1 MNTNPP
7 KILNVGQCDLD
18 HGNISRMLS
27 EEFKAVVD
35 RAATCELAC
44 SAVRDGHYDL
54 VLINRV
60 LDADGTSGLDLIQ
73 RLRSDEH
80 TGSARVAL
88 VSNFVEAQEQAVALG
103 AERGFGKDAL
113 TTPATR
119 ERLAS
124 LLEK

>member
-1 MNTNPP
+1 MGTNPP
-7 KILNVGQCDLD
+7 KVLNVGQCDLD

-27 EEFKAVVD
+27 EDFSAVVD
-35 RAATCELAC
+35 QAATCEQAC
-44 SAVRDGHYDL
+44 CAVRDGDYDL
-54 VLINRV
+54 VLVNRV

-80 TGSARVAL
+80 TGGARVAL
-88 VSNFVEAQEQAVALG
+88 VSNFAEAQEQAVALG

-113 TTPATR
+113 TSPATR

-124 LLEK
+124 LLGK